1 MPSLDIHIAI
11 ARKYLKEHND
21 IQDEIAFI
29 KGNLEP
35 DLVADR
41 NASHF
46 TKKGNKD
53 NLLNILK
60 NKIQLHEYLKTVK
73 ISDDYEK
80 GYFLHLVTDYVF
92 FNDFL
97 DKDYIKNKDYSNF
110 KKDLY
115 YSYNMVHNYLNNNY
129 DIDYHPFENE
139 IKKRISTSQIDA
151 NYNGEKRTN
160 IIPFDKLDDFINEIV
175 EKDIN
180 NHQEYFKN

>member
-29 KGNLEP
+29 KGNLEL
-35 DLVADR
+35 DLVDDR
-41 NASHF
+41 NESHF

-60 NKIQLHEYLKTVK
+60 NKIQLDEYLKTTK

-80 GYFLHLVTDYVF
+80 GYFLHLLTDYIF

-97 DKDYIKNKDYSNF
+97 DKDYIKNTDYNNL

-115 YSYNMVHNYLNNNY
+115 YSYNIAHNYLNENY
-129 DIDYHPFENE
+129 DIDYNLFQNE
-139 IKKRISTSQIDA
+139 IKKRICTSQLMQITM
-151 NYNGEKRTN
+151 EKKGQ
-160 IIPFDKLDDFINEIV
+160 ILFLLIN
-175 EKDIN
+175 
-180 NHQEYFKN
+180 